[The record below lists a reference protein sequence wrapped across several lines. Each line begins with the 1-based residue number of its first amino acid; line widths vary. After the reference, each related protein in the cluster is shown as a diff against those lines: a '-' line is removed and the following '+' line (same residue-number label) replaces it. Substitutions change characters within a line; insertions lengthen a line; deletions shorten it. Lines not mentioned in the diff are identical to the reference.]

1 MGESP
6 SLIHGSPIYIYQS
19 QFYMIIRLLI
29 RPPQTAPIGNILFYG
44 SQAVS
49 SLVVVCNLFLE
60 MHSRGRPPVI
70 TIATKFIMALVPFT
84 ASWIAGTYPLRA
96 VLPGPGV
103 GQPHSTPNSGTSG
116 PEDAATFWD
125 WSTFSFVS
133 ALFPLSAQRTLN
145 ATDVWALSPYFL
157 HANLFNKYIR
167 YTQEHPKHSLLWFLF
182 ASNSLDIILDITIE
196 MYKSVAGFIPP
207 YALKQILAILEDP
220 SQPGAFVS
228 AHYWALV
235 TFVAHLTFAQCDL
248 FQGWHTRRCYERTR
262 GQLFCALHYKALKR
276 RDLSGRINKEG
287 EKQEEKSADLG
298 KVVNLMQGD
307 AYAVAQRFW
316 EFSPL
321 FGAPVRLTIALVFL
335 QS

>member
-1 MGESP
+1 MVFIP
-6 SLIHGSPIYIYQS
+6 S
-19 QFYMIIRLLI
+19 
-29 RPPQTAPIGNILFYG
+29 TACL
-44 SQAVS
+44 
-49 SLVVVCNLFLE
+49 
-60 MHSRGRPPVI
+60 
-70 TIATKFIMALVPFT
+70 
-84 ASWIAGTYPLRA
+84 IAGTYPLRA
-96 VLPGPGV
+96 VLPGPRV
-103 GQPHSTPNSGTSG
+103 GQPHTTPNSDTSG

-125 WSTFSFVS
+125 WVTFSFVS

-145 ATDVWALSPYFL
+145 ATDVWTLSPFFL
-157 HANLFNKYIR
+157 HANLFNKYIF
-167 YTQEHPKHSLLWFLF
+167 YTQKHPNHSLLRFLF
-182 ASNSLDIILDITIE
+182 ASNSLDIILDIAIE
-196 MYKSVAGFIPP
+196 IYKSVAGFIPS
-207 YALKQILAILEDP
+207 YALKQILAVLADP
-220 SQPGAFVS
+220 SQPGAFVN

-262 GQLFCALHYKALKR
+262 GQMFCALHYKALKR
-276 RDLSGRINKEG
+276 RDLSGKVNKEG